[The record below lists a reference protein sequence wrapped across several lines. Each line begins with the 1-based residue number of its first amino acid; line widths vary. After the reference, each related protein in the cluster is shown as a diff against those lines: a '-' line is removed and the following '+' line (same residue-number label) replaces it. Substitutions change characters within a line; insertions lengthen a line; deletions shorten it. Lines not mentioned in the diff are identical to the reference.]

1 MADPQPPVVPGL
13 AARIARRIARGGP
26 ITIAEYMA
34 QVLTDPRDG
43 YYMTGDPFGR
53 RGDFI
58 TAPEISQM
66 FGELIGLWCVD
77 SWQRLGAPENLLLVE
92 LGPGR
97 GTLMA
102 DALRAARLMPGFL
115 AAKRLHLVEVSPALR
130 ARQAETLQG
139 TAVEWN
145 DDLASL
151 PAGAMLLI
159 ANEFF
164 DALPIRQVE
173 RTAEGWCERLVTLNP
188 AGELEFALSAPSPA
202 CALLVPEA
210 LRDTATGGVV
220 EISPAA
226 LNTATEIARRIAA
239 RGGAALIID
248 YGRRKSAA
256 GASLQAVRQH
266 RSHAVLA
273 DPGSADLTAHV
284 DFAALAAAASSAGAQ
299 VQGPVT
305 QGGFLKALGIEAR
318 AEALARSATP
328 DQAHDI
334 RAARDRLVN
343 PDQMGTLFKALAL
356 TQPGLGP
363 LAGFG

>member
-1 MADPQPPVVPGL
+1 MADSQSPIVPGL
-13 AARIARRIARGGP
+13 AARIARRIAQGGP

-66 FGELIGLWCVD
+66 FGELIGLWCLD
-77 SWQRLGAPENLLLVE
+77 SWQRLGTPENLLLVE

-115 AAKRLHLVEVSPALR
+115 AAKQLHLVEVSPALR
-130 ARQAETLQG
+130 ARQAQTLQD
-139 TAVEWN
+139 TAVEWH
-145 DDLASL
+145 DDLAAL
-151 PAGAMLLI
+151 PEGPMLLI

-164 DALPIRQVE
+164 DALPIRQIE
-173 RTAEGWCERLVTLNP
+173 RTAEGWCERLVALNP
-188 AGELEFALSAPSPA
+188 AGDLEFALSAPSAA

-210 LRDTATGGVV
+210 LRGTPPGGVI

-226 LNTATEIARRIAA
+226 LNTAAEIARRVAA
-239 RGGAALIID
+239 HGGAALIID
-248 YGRRKSAA
+248 YGRSESAA
-256 GASLQAVRQH
+256 GPTLQAVRHHQP
-266 RSHAVLA
+266 HAVLE

-284 DFAALAAAASSAGAQ
+284 DFAALTTAAMTAGAE

-318 AEALARSATP
+318 AEALLKSATP
-328 DQAHDI
+328 DQARDI
-334 RAARDRLVN
+334 TTARDRLID
-343 PDQMGTLFKALAL
+343 PDQMGTLFKALAV

-363 LAGFG
+363 LAGFT